1 MTAVLRQ
8 LLLLGAL
15 CLGAAAPVSAAT
27 IFLAGDSNLG
37 NAIDGS
43 SGASVNVG
51 NSTWFTNILAGGT
64 SVLIQDEFYSASI
77 QTSSDAINAHYNGLG
92 GVTSTLDTSGA
103 AITSAALAGVDLL
116 LSVVPS
122 NSYTASEIS
131 VLSSFLAGSGS
142 VLFMGDNSPIF
153 TIENGWINA
162 ALAALGSSMSLG
174 NQSIDSGVFFTTTNI
189 DADSFNAGV
198 ASFTYVAT
206 TDVSGGTSLIRTV
219 TGAQTFVAYEI
230 VPEPSTALL
239 LGVGLV
245 TLTVGRKRRAA

>member
-1 MTAVLRQ
+1 MTAILRQ

-15 CLGAAAPVSAAT
+15 CLSAAAPVSAGT

-43 SGASVNVG
+43 SGASVNAG
-51 NSTWFTNILAGGT
+51 NSTWFTNILGGGT
-64 SVLIQDEFYSASI
+64 SVLIQDEFYTLSI

-116 LSVVPS
+116 ISVVPS

-142 VLFMGDNSPIF
+142 VLFTSDNSPTF
-153 TIENGWINA
+153 DIESGRINA

-189 DADSFNAGV
+189 AADPFNVGV
-198 ASFTYVAT
+198 TSFTYIAT
-206 TDVSGGTSLIRTV
+206 TVVSGGTSLIRTV
-219 TGAQTFVAYEI
+219 TGAQTFVAYES
-230 VPEPSTALL
+230 VPEPTTALL
-239 LGVGLV
+239 LTTGLVGLV
-245 TLTVGRKRRAA
+245 MRRRGRR